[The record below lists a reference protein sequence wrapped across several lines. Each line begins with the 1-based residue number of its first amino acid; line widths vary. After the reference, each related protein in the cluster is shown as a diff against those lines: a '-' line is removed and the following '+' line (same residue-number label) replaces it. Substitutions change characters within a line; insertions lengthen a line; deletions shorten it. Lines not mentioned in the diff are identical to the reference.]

1 MTQEGQL
8 CIRSYSHLYASM
20 DSKLES
26 ARDEHTRKTKLR
38 NAIET
43 SMLSSSMNED
53 NRNASSISTNSSSS
67 SSTSKGFK
75 RIDLCKTALCAIDRR
90 GWDRSYHQRYF
101 HDQFIRACAR
111 VFWKTEPEGQFAKDH
126 QKILQLYG
134 CVLHPLIVSHPTH

>member
-1 MTQEGQL
+1 MVGSCDGEE
-8 CIRSYSHLYASM
+8 
-20 DSKLES
+20 DEPS
-26 ARDEHTRKTKLR
+26 A
-38 NAIET
+38 
-43 SMLSSSMNED
+43 
-53 NRNASSISTNSSSS
+53 TNG
-67 SSTSKGFK
+67 SSTSKGFQ

-134 CVLHPLIVSHPTH
+134 